1 MKKELKDRI
10 VNLFDIF
17 NVCESLFTQRRK
29 KEFINLFN
37 ITANIADTNEKD
49 ILNKITLLEK
59 MIIKDLGN
67 NKFFINYYKYEL
79 LKYKKLYME
88 NTDLFDFKV
97 DNSVF
102 EYNKNTFFTNMNYL
116 KSNIINKIKQ
126 YESYNHYF
134 DKIKSYSPY
143 IYDYEYLKELE
154 TINQTVYQSDIN
166 DDFNEYEIK
175 LSLEENV
182 NLKMKFD
189 EPDDMISKIRKSLK
203 KDEELNDRMSNCNS
217 NNDFLLFLNNY
228 KTNRNENNKIKA
240 RYLLSRFSYSFRI
253 YIFHFFKKFT
263 FNTRQSYINIFKIIY
278 IIFFKSL

>member
-37 ITANIADTNEKD
+37 ITANIRDTNEKD

-116 KSNIINKIKQ
+116 KSNIIYKIKQ
-126 YESYNHYF
+126 YESYNNYF

-175 LSLEENV
+175 LPLEENV

-240 RYLLSRFSYSFRI
+240 R
-253 YIFHFFKKFT
+253 
-263 FNTRQSYINIFKIIY
+263 
-278 IIFFKSL
+278 

>member
-79 LKYKKLYME
+79 LRYKKLYME
-88 NTDLFDFKV
+88 NSDLFDFKV

-116 KSNIINKIKQ
+116 KSNIIYKIKQ
-126 YESYNHYF
+126 YESYNNYF

-154 TINQTVYQSDIN
+154 KINQTVYQSDIN

-175 LSLEENV
+175 LPLEENV

-240 RYLLSRFSYSFRI
+240 R
-253 YIFHFFKKFT
+253 
-263 FNTRQSYINIFKIIY
+263 
-278 IIFFKSL
+278 

>member
-1 MKKELKDRI
+1 
-10 VNLFDIF
+10 
-17 NVCESLFTQRRK
+17 
-29 KEFINLFN
+29 
-37 ITANIADTNEKD
+37 
-49 ILNKITLLEK
+49 
-59 MIIKDLGN
+59 
-67 NKFFINYYKYEL
+67 
-79 LKYKKLYME
+79 
-88 NTDLFDFKV
+88 
-97 DNSVF
+97 
-102 EYNKNTFFTNMNYL
+102 MNYL
-116 KSNIINKIKQ
+116 KSNIIYKIKQ

-189 EPDDMISKIRKSLK
+189 EPDDMISKIKKSLK

-240 RYLLSRFSYSFRI
+240 R
-253 YIFHFFKKFT
+253 
-263 FNTRQSYINIFKIIY
+263 
-278 IIFFKSL
+278 

>member
-79 LKYKKLYME
+79 LRYKKLYME
-88 NTDLFDFKV
+88 NSDLFDFKV

-116 KSNIINKIKQ
+116 KSNIIYKIKQ
-126 YESYNHYF
+126 YESYNNYF

-175 LSLEENV
+175 LPLEENV

-240 RYLLSRFSYSFRI
+240 R
-253 YIFHFFKKFT
+253 
-263 FNTRQSYINIFKIIY
+263 
-278 IIFFKSL
+278 

>member
-1 MKKELKDRI
+1 
-10 VNLFDIF
+10 
-17 NVCESLFTQRRK
+17 
-29 KEFINLFN
+29 
-37 ITANIADTNEKD
+37 
-49 ILNKITLLEK
+49 
-59 MIIKDLGN
+59 
-67 NKFFINYYKYEL
+67 
-79 LKYKKLYME
+79 ME
-88 NTDLFDFKV
+88 NSDLFDFKV

-116 KSNIINKIKQ
+116 KSNIIYKIKQ
-126 YESYNHYF
+126 YESYNNYF

-175 LSLEENV
+175 LPLEENV

-240 RYLLSRFSYSFRI
+240 R
-253 YIFHFFKKFT
+253 
-263 FNTRQSYINIFKIIY
+263 
-278 IIFFKSL
+278 

>member
-116 KSNIINKIKQ
+116 KSNIIYKIKQ
-126 YESYNHYF
+126 YESYNNYF

-175 LSLEENV
+175 LPLEENV

-240 RYLLSRFSYSFRI
+240 R
-253 YIFHFFKKFT
+253 
-263 FNTRQSYINIFKIIY
+263 
-278 IIFFKSL
+278 

>member
-1 MKKELKDRI
+1 
-10 VNLFDIF
+10 
-17 NVCESLFTQRRK
+17 
-29 KEFINLFN
+29 
-37 ITANIADTNEKD
+37 
-49 ILNKITLLEK
+49 
-59 MIIKDLGN
+59 
-67 NKFFINYYKYEL
+67 
-79 LKYKKLYME
+79 ME

-175 LSLEENV
+175 LSLEENG
-182 NLKMKFD
+182 NFKIKFD
-189 EPDDMISKIRKSLK
+189 AVLMFTPTL
-203 KDEELNDRMSNCNS
+203 LTTLHTVVSNPSVN
-217 NNDFLLFLNNY
+217 FLLF
-228 KTNRNENNKIKA
+228 T
-240 RYLLSRFSYSFRI
+240 SC
-253 YIFHFFKKFT
+253 
-263 FNTRQSYINIFKIIY
+263 
-278 IIFFKSL
+278 

>member
-37 ITANIADTNEKD
+37 ITANIADTNEKV

-116 KSNIINKIKQ
+116 KSNIIYKIKQ
-126 YESYNHYF
+126 YESYNNYF

-175 LSLEENV
+175 ISLEENV

-240 RYLLSRFSYSFRI
+240 R
-253 YIFHFFKKFT
+253 
-263 FNTRQSYINIFKIIY
+263 
-278 IIFFKSL
+278 

>member
-1 MKKELKDRI
+1 
-10 VNLFDIF
+10 
-17 NVCESLFTQRRK
+17 
-29 KEFINLFN
+29 
-37 ITANIADTNEKD
+37 
-49 ILNKITLLEK
+49 
-59 MIIKDLGN
+59 
-67 NKFFINYYKYEL
+67 
-79 LKYKKLYME
+79 
-88 NTDLFDFKV
+88 
-97 DNSVF
+97 
-102 EYNKNTFFTNMNYL
+102 MNYL

-240 RYLLSRFSYSFRI
+240 R
-253 YIFHFFKKFT
+253 
-263 FNTRQSYINIFKIIY
+263 
-278 IIFFKSL
+278 

>member
-37 ITANIADTNEKD
+37 ITANIADTNEKV

-116 KSNIINKIKQ
+116 KSNIIYKIKQ
-126 YESYNHYF
+126 YESYNNYF

-175 LSLEENV
+175 LPLEENV

-240 RYLLSRFSYSFRI
+240 R
-253 YIFHFFKKFT
+253 
-263 FNTRQSYINIFKIIY
+263 
-278 IIFFKSL
+278 

>member
-17 NVCESLFTQRRK
+17 NVCESLFTHRRK

-37 ITANIADTNEKD
+37 ITANIADTNEKV

-116 KSNIINKIKQ
+116 KSNIIYKIKQ
-126 YESYNHYF
+126 YESYNNYF

-166 DDFNEYEIK
+166 DDFNEYELK

-240 RYLLSRFSYSFRI
+240 G
-253 YIFHFFKKFT
+253 
-263 FNTRQSYINIFKIIY
+263 
-278 IIFFKSL
+278 

>member
-1 MKKELKDRI
+1 MKKELNDRI

-37 ITANIADTNEKD
+37 ITANIRDTNEKD
-49 ILNKITLLEK
+49 VVNKITLLEK

-102 EYNKNTFFTNMNYL
+102 EYNKNTFFINMNYL

-240 RYLLSRFSYSFRI
+240 R
-253 YIFHFFKKFT
+253 
-263 FNTRQSYINIFKIIY
+263 
-278 IIFFKSL
+278 

>member
-10 VNLFDIF
+10 VNLFEIF

-116 KSNIINKIKQ
+116 KSNIIYKIKQ
-126 YESYNHYF
+126 YESYNNYF

-175 LSLEENV
+175 LPLEENV

-240 RYLLSRFSYSFRI
+240 R
-253 YIFHFFKKFT
+253 
-263 FNTRQSYINIFKIIY
+263 
-278 IIFFKSL
+278 

>member
-1 MKKELKDRI
+1 
-10 VNLFDIF
+10 
-17 NVCESLFTQRRK
+17 
-29 KEFINLFN
+29 
-37 ITANIADTNEKD
+37 
-49 ILNKITLLEK
+49 
-59 MIIKDLGN
+59 
-67 NKFFINYYKYEL
+67 
-79 LKYKKLYME
+79 
-88 NTDLFDFKV
+88 
-97 DNSVF
+97 
-102 EYNKNTFFTNMNYL
+102 MNYL

-217 NNDFLLFLNNY
+217 NNEFLLFLNNY

-240 RYLLSRFSYSFRI
+240 R
-253 YIFHFFKKFT
+253 
-263 FNTRQSYINIFKIIY
+263 
-278 IIFFKSL
+278 

>member
-116 KSNIINKIKQ
+116 KSNIIYKIKQ

-166 DDFNEYEIK
+166 DEFNEYEIK
-175 LSLEENV
+175 LSLEDNG
-182 NLKMKFD
+182 NFKMKFD
-189 EPDDMISKIRKSLK
+189 EPDDLISKIRKSLK
-203 KDEELNDRMSNCNS
+203 IKKDEKRKEHY
-217 NNDFLLFLNNY
+217 LFLN
-228 KTNRNENNKIKA
+228 K
-240 RYLLSRFSYSFRI
+240 
-253 YIFHFFKKFT
+253 
-263 FNTRQSYINIFKIIY
+263 
-278 IIFFKSL
+278 

>member
-116 KSNIINKIKQ
+116 KSNIIYKIKQ
-126 YESYNHYF
+126 YESYNNYF

-175 LSLEENV
+175 LPLEENV

-228 KTNRNENNKIKA
+228 KTSRNENNKIKA
-240 RYLLSRFSYSFRI
+240 R
-253 YIFHFFKKFT
+253 
-263 FNTRQSYINIFKIIY
+263 
-278 IIFFKSL
+278 

>member
-49 ILNKITLLEK
+49 ILNKIILLEK

-79 LKYKKLYME
+79 LRYKKLYME

-102 EYNKNTFFTNMNYL
+102 EYNKNIFFTNMNYL

-175 LSLEENV
+175 LSLEDNG
-182 NLKMKFD
+182 NFKMKFD

-203 KDEELNDRMSNCNS
+203 IKKDAKRKEHY
-217 NNDFLLFLNNY
+217 LFLN
-228 KTNRNENNKIKA
+228 K
-240 RYLLSRFSYSFRI
+240 
-253 YIFHFFKKFT
+253 
-263 FNTRQSYINIFKIIY
+263 
-278 IIFFKSL
+278 

>member
-1 MKKELKDRI
+1 MTIPNITKFEPKERSLI
-10 VNLFDIF
+10 VNIEEKTTVTTIYNQNIYDIKILDIG
-17 NVCESLFTQRRK
+17 SQ
-29 KEFINLFN
+29 
-37 ITANIADTNEKD
+37 D

-116 KSNIINKIKQ
+116 KSNIIYKIKQ
-126 YESYNHYF
+126 YESYNNYF

-240 RYLLSRFSYSFRI
+240 R
-253 YIFHFFKKFT
+253 
-263 FNTRQSYINIFKIIY
+263 
-278 IIFFKSL
+278 

>member
-79 LKYKKLYME
+79 LRYKKLYME
-88 NTDLFDFKV
+88 NSDLFDFKV

-116 KSNIINKIKQ
+116 KSNIIYKIKQ
-126 YESYNHYF
+126 YESYNNYF

-217 NNDFLLFLNNY
+217 NNEFLLFLNNY

-240 RYLLSRFSYSFRI
+240 R
-253 YIFHFFKKFT
+253 
-263 FNTRQSYINIFKIIY
+263 
-278 IIFFKSL
+278 

>member
-37 ITANIADTNEKD
+37 ITANIADTNEKV

-79 LKYKKLYME
+79 LRYKKLYME
-88 NTDLFDFKV
+88 NSDLFDFKV

-116 KSNIINKIKQ
+116 KSNIIYKIKQ
-126 YESYNHYF
+126 YESYNNYF

-240 RYLLSRFSYSFRI
+240 R
-253 YIFHFFKKFT
+253 
-263 FNTRQSYINIFKIIY
+263 
-278 IIFFKSL
+278 